1 MSKIKRAFIERRTG
15 KDRRRN
21 FYFNRFFYRGPENRE
36 SKERRVT
43 EERREDW
50 VRISKWS
57 SVPLWELKIS
67 KFLRKP
73 GTSKI
78 AQ

>member
-21 FYFNRFFYRGPENRE
+21 FYFNRFFYRGSENRE
-36 SKERRVT
+36 SKERRAI
-43 EERREDW
+43 EERRDDW
-50 VRISKWS
+50 VKISKWS
-57 SVPLWELKIS
+57 SVPLRELKIS
-67 KFLRKP
+67 KFLKKP
-73 GTSKI
+73 GSSKI